1 MARDVISTGRSRTL
15 ILLIVDTPPPCVY
28 RVYVHVCVVVQHG
41 RVHRSIHRGWTRTC
55 RLCTRPPM
63 SEPEYVIKH
72 DNDNAW
78 IGDNPDRYLI
88 GRLVRPIIRPYSFS
102 PLSTIL
108 RSVRNIY
115 GFTIRCNR
123 GYMTYIDVD
132 RSV

>member
-15 ILLIVDTPPPCVY
+15 ILLIVDTPLCVY
-28 RVYVHVCVVVQHG
+28 RVYTCVCCPA
-41 RVHRSIHRGWTRTC
+41 WARTC

-88 GRLVRPIIRPYSFS
+88 GRLVGPIIRPCSLS
-102 PLSTIL
+102 PLPASISTIL
-108 RSVRNIY
+108 CSVREHLRRFDATEGILVSWIRTCDEN
-115 GFTIRCNR
+115 FTREI
-123 GYMTYIDVD
+123 
-132 RSV
+132 